1 VTASAAGVRDLAI
14 VKICGI
20 TRVDDAH
27 QAIGCGANALG
38 FVFWPR
44 SPRFIDPFRAR
55 AIVKTLPP
63 FVTVVGVFVD
73 QSPAEINGIAALVPL
88 HAVQL
93 HGSEA
98 PPTANAIRVTVLKAL
113 SGPDADASADHWETR
128 VTLLVDAHDPERRG
142 GTGRKADWSTAARIA
157 ARRPIILAG
166 GLTPDNVAAAIGA
179 VQPFGIDLSS
189 GVESAPGIKDP
200 VRLRA
205 LFDVVRASPC
215 RRADEAALGSKRQS

>member
-1 VTASAAGVRDLAI
+1 V

-20 TRVDDAH
+20 TRADDAH

-55 AIVKTLPP
+55 AIVRTLPP

-73 QSPAEINGIAALVPL
+73 QPLAEVNGIAALVPL
-88 HAVQL
+88 SAVQL
-93 HGSEA
+93 HGSE
-98 PPTANAIRVTVLKAL
+98 PPQTPDAIRVPVIKAL
-113 SGPDADASADHWETR
+113 SGPDADASADHWTTR

-142 GTGRKADWSTAARIA
+142 GTGRKADWTAAARIA

-166 GLTPDNVAAAIGA
+166 GLTPDNVAEAIA
-179 VQPFGIDLSS
+179 SVQPFGIDLSS

-200 VRLRA
+200 ARLRA
-205 LFDVVRASPC
+205 LFDIVRASPC
-215 RRADEAALGSKRQS
+215 RSAHEAVPGSKRQNRCL